1 VPGPSTKKQRGDVDD
16 VGGGWF
22 ADEEKRQEGRR
33 QGGGEYLSSLAGLGD
48 HVRLGPHKIAQKN
61 KMKIK
66 IKREEKKKLHLL
78 CITCLKKEYVGWWY
92 IDVVLFDGSQCHKVS
107 GIYTPNLR
115 NDC

>member
-48 HVRLGPHKIAQKN
+48 HVRLGPHKITQKN
-61 KMKIK
+61 KIKKRRKIK
-66 IKREEKKKLHLL
+66 APPSVYNMSEKG
-78 CITCLKKEYVGWWY
+78 IRG
-92 IDVVLFDGSQCHKVS
+92 VVVYRRGVV
-107 GIYTPNLR
+107 
-115 NDC
+115 